1 MPIEKQERN
10 EQLSSAIQ
18 ELSSKH
24 QEVVMLKVWGELTF
38 DEIGKT
44 LGIPLHTA
52 ASRYRHALGNLKTI
66 LTKQPK

>member
-1 MPIEKQERN
+1 
-10 EQLSSAIQ
+10 
-18 ELSSKH
+18 
-24 QEVVMLKVWGELTF
+24 MLKVWGELTF

-66 LTKQPK
+66 LTKQQNERLILRTRKRAPGTFAG